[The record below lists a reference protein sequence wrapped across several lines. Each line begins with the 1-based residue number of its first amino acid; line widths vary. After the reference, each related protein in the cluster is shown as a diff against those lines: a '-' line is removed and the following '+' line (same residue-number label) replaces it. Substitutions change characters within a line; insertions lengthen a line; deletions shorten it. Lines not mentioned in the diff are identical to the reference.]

1 MAKIT
6 MDSSE
11 WEEMKKNA
19 KLLEEA
25 VAREKKLG
33 ARVEELQQA
42 NIDALKANE
51 KMVTIHKKVTI
62 SETIQVKVS
71 THDIINRLF
80 RAVAEQFNETQGSNF
95 DRGMRSR
102 LSEGRMGANDVEQAF
117 YRTRHHHGHQW
128 LEHEVDDL
136 RSLFFT
142 QKHELN
148 DAPERDEITHK
159 GLDQVK
165 ADIAQEYAENMS
177 EKDKRMHQDN
187 QDFITEV
194 NVHKAKIKDQKIMMK
209 NNDKIISNL
218 EKDVKNLSENAD
230 LQNERLD
237 ALRGSEK
244 KLNLIGKSLKRKR
257 GILRNPD
264 ILRTLDTILQW
275 QTKD

>member
-25 VAREKKLG
+25 VAREKELG
-33 ARVEELQQA
+33 AKVEELQQA

-51 KMVTIHKKVTI
+51 KMVTIVKKVEVVELLMCSI
-62 SETIQVKVS
+62 PV
-71 THDIINRLF
+71 HDI
-80 RAVAEQFNETQGSNF
+80 T
-95 DRGMRSR
+95 SR
-102 LSEGRMGANDVEQAF
+102 LASMMASVANHHNERYGRGSHISSSQMEHQF
-117 YRTRHHHGHQW
+117 HTRSATMYM
-128 LEHEVDDL
+128 DDEINHIK
-136 RSLFFT
+136 SLFF
-142 QKHELN
+142 K
-148 DAPERDEITHK
+148 ERHNLRMDDEQETITHK

-165 ADIAQEYAENMS
+165 ADIAKEYAENMS
-177 EKDKRMHQDN
+177 EEDRRMRDSVSTMQTGLKEANDREKEH
-187 QDFITEV
+187 
-194 NVHKAKIKDQKIMMK
+194 KIMMK

-237 ALRGSEK
+237 ALKGSEN
-244 KLNLIGKSLKRKR
+244 KLNLIKKSLKRKR